1 MNTLEW
7 IHQLQAEGYTWS
19 EAIKIVKKEGRKARR
34 KQLAE
39 QRKQQPTIMNEL
51 NRWMHSYLRG
61 EL

>member
-39 QRKQQPTIMNEL
+39 QRKQQPNIMNEL
-51 NRWMHSYLRG
+51 NRLLPLFLRQQ
-61 EL
+61 